1 VQSRAEALADRLM
14 CEREDGSRIRRA
26 FLLCFGRA
34 PAADELEMAASF
46 FARGGSLTGDD
57 EKPPRQLLAA
67 FCQALLSTAEFRNL
81 D

>member
-1 VQSRAEALADRLM
+1 
-14 CEREDGSRIRRA
+14 
-26 FLLCFGRA
+26 
-34 PAADELEMAASF
+34 MAASF
-46 FARGGSLTGDD
+46 FVRGGSLAGDD